1 MPPPPPQVVQWLKRT
16 YPQPT
21 VDPVS
26 DTGFGATRL
35 IAHAILQEW
44 LEGCYTWIQDELQLN
59 PARDM
64 PAILENVNTQ
74 LLGSDFADSM
84 VAGTGIPQD
93 VLNANHT
100 VLKGPLLVEVTELME
115 IGHSA
120 YSLLQVHESRVEY
133 RKQAELR
140 DASGDAQEQ
149 KPMPKYPRSML
160 QFQLSDGTAMLPA
173 IEFKPLPQFELGET
187 PLGYKVSCVSRPG
200 RYTRSLTRTK
210 HRWS

>member
-1 MPPPPPQVVQWLKRT
+1 MRNSPCIT
-16 YPQPT
+16 
-21 VDPVS
+21 
-26 DTGFGATRL
+26 
-35 IAHAILQEW
+35 LQEW

-84 VAGTGIPQD
+84 VTGTGFPQ
-93 VLNANHT
+93 NALKAAHA
-100 VLKGPLLVEVTELME
+100 VLKGPLLVEVTEIME

-120 YSLLQVHESRVEY
+120 YSLLQVHESRLEY

-140 DASGDAQEQ
+140 EASGEAQEQ

-160 QFQLSDGTAMLPA
+160 QFQLSDGAAVLPA

-187 PLGYKVSCVSRPG
+187 PLGYKVS
-200 RYTRSLTRTK
+200 YTLFPAVE
-210 HRWS
+210 HVL